1 MKIDDN
7 CIKNLA
13 QKAARGFSYFF
24 SISFITSPAIMSP
37 TTEGTKET
45 DPGTL
50 RLAVHVLAVPGGQM
64 QFSLQPAAGSTA
76 GGIGGSFE

>member
-1 MKIDDN
+1 
-7 CIKNLA
+7 
-13 QKAARGFSYFF
+13 
-24 SISFITSPAIMSP
+24 MSP

>member
-1 MKIDDN
+1 
-7 CIKNLA
+7 
-13 QKAARGFSYFF
+13 
-24 SISFITSPAIMSP
+24 MSP

-45 DPGTL
+45 DPGIL

-64 QFSLQPAAGSTA
+64 QSSLQPAAGSTA